1 MPKKAINLKILKFK
15 TILFNKYRN
24 KTILEIIN
32 LLKINEKSI
41 KYFKYLHTFL
51 VIERVDDKNHTIEA
65 V

>member
-32 LLKINEKSI
+32 LLKINEKCT

>member
-1 MPKKAINLKILKFK
+1 MPKKAIHLKILKFK

-32 LLKINEKSI
+32 LLKINEKCI

>member
-32 LLKINEKSI
+32 LLKINEKCI
-41 KYFKYLHTFL
+41 KYFKHLHTFL